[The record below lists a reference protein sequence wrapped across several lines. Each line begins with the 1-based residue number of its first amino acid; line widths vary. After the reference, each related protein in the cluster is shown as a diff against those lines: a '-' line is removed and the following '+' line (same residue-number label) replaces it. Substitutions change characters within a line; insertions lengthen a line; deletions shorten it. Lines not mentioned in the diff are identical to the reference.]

1 MSNLQYLSQTNL
13 AMIGRDI
20 QLLSHNQL
28 INNINELADGLH
40 DLIALVSQINTKTA
54 VNNYVI
60 PNLTPAYQIS
70 DRTLRLN
77 KVYYLPEALKVIH
90 ENINQS
96 EDLKRINDIINILT
110 KAEDYYRS
118 HPGVIIDARYDNLL
132 ENTLP
137 ITPYRGVKL
146 PDNVNI
152 FNQIEPDFG
161 PTYTDRYVAITNL
174 NHGTN
179 GMTAKELAKQHNVN
193 EKIIRDFCHFIGLTK
208 DDIVVDNDQLLLTDR
223 FEKQLSKYLK

>member
-1 MSNLQYLSQTNL
+1 MHT
-13 AMIGRDI
+13 
-20 QLLSHNQL
+20 
-28 INNINELADGLH
+28 
-40 DLIALVSQINTKTA
+40 
-54 VNNYVI
+54 YVI

-90 ENINQS
+90 DNINQS
-96 EDLKRINDIINILT
+96 EDLRLIDDIINVLT
-110 KAEDYYRS
+110 KAEKYYRS

-137 ITPYRGVKL
+137 VTPYRGVKL

-161 PTYTDRYVAITNL
+161 PTYTDRYVVITNL
-174 NHGTN
+174 NHGTK
-179 GMTAKELAKQHNVN
+179 GMTTKELVEHHNVN

-208 DDIVVDNDQLLLTDR
+208 DDIAVDNDQLLLTDG
-223 FEKQLSKYLK
+223 FEKKVGKYLK